1 MSDVTYANTAATALP
16 NEPVSQLIISEQ
28 VRREVDR
35 IIREDV
41 SDPRVRGTF
50 SITHADVTRD
60 LRFAKIYVSVLED
73 ENREPM
79 LAALKKASGFIRREL
94 GRSMIIRYAPELIFE
109 ADQNIAYGIHIASML
124 RQVQP
129 EDDETNE
136 DDLEQ

>member
-1 MSDVTYANTAATALP
+1 MSYQRIDR
-16 NEPVSQLIISEQ
+16 ISEQ

-50 SITHADVTRD
+50 SITRADVTRD
-60 LRFAKIYVSVLED
+60 LRFAKIYVSVLE
-73 ENREPM
+73 EANREPM
-79 LAALKKASGFIRREL
+79 MAALRKAASFIRREL
-94 GRSMIIRYAPELIFE
+94 GHSMIIRYAPELIFE
-109 ADQNIAYGIHIASML
+109 EDQNIAYGIHIASVL
-124 RQVQP
+124 KQVQP

>member
-1 MSDVTYANTAATALP
+1 MSYQRIDR
-16 NEPVSQLIISEQ
+16 ISEQ

-136 DDLEQ
+136 DDDE